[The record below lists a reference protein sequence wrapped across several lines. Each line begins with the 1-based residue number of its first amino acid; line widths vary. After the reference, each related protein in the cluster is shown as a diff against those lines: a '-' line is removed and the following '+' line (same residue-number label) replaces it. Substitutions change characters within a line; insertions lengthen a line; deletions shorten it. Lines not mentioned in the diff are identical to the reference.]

1 MVSDAFCWKGLPT
14 FCVNHLPLMTRA
26 HSTVGDVHRAPQ
38 WFNTAHYKSL
48 VMITKK

>member
-1 MVSDAFCWKGLPT
+1 MGVEKKNYFSDILRFCIDKKHFVHG
-14 FCVNHLPLMTRA
+14 
-26 HSTVGDVHRAPQ
+26 TVADVHREPQ